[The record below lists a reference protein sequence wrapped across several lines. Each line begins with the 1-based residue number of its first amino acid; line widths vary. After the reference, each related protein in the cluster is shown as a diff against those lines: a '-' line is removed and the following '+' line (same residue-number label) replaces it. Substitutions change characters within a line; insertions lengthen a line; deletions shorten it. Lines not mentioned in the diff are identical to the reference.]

1 MLILNIKQ
9 VKSLTVKIDFLQV
22 GIVFFF
28 GFGQLEIENT
38 RQRISKVSLLCE
50 NINQI
55 AKEKLL
61 QEEMF

>member
-1 MLILNIKQ
+1 MLILYIKQ

-22 GIVFFF
+22 GIFFF
-28 GFGQLEIENT
+28 GFGQLEIGNT
-38 RQRISKVSLLCE
+38 RQRISKVLFLCE

>member
-22 GIVFFF
+22 GIFFF
-28 GFGQLEIENT
+28 GFGQLEIGNT
-38 RQRISKVSLLCE
+38 RQRISKVLFLCE

>member
-1 MLILNIKQ
+1 MFILNIKQ

-22 GIVFFF
+22 GMFFF
-28 GFGQLEIENT
+28 CFWQLEIGNT
-38 RQRISKVSLLCE
+38 RQSISKFLCE

-61 QEEMF
+61 QGEMF

>member
-9 VKSLTVKIDFLQV
+9 VKSLTVKSDFLQV
-22 GIVFFF
+22 GIVFF

>member
-22 GIVFFF
+22 GIVFF

-38 RQRISKVSLLCE
+38 RQRILKVSLLCE